1 MSALDS
7 VVGFTSAKQPTALDL
22 SLRVG
27 GAISNHSI
35 TKLLCTK
42 FNISATNSKKSF
54 HFSPKTQKEMTMN
67 LATIG
72 QAKVSAVLTVA
83 FTDHAYLQADVRVI
97 AFSMKFKKR
106 KKAKCMQT
114 NDRRISARK
123 YA

>member
-42 FNISATNSKKSF
+42 FKISATNSKKCF
-54 HFSPKTQKEMTMN
+54 HFSTKTQKEMIIN

-72 QAKVSAVLTVA
+72 QAKVSAVLTVEQGG
-83 FTDHAYLQADVRVI
+83 FY
-97 AFSMKFKKR
+97 
-106 KKAKCMQT
+106 
-114 NDRRISARK
+114 
-123 YA
+123 